1 MSGEVK
7 TYVIS
12 PSSSLSLTS
21 VSYDSAVFSGV
32 VANYQELLNFQCSSQ
47 FRFGI
52 FCGTN
57 SDPKSNNN
65 YQAELHD
72 DGSFTVTVSGLS
84 PNTKYYYGLVQTQ
97 SLSVLYGETFEF
109 TTDEG
114 SPIFF
119 KTPVM
124 ENEGCIYF
132 SGFPTTRDFA
142 VFAYAQDGED
152 AYSPGAGTVDVYMDE
167 VKCECVTDGVAGVKD
182 LWRPM
187 AQNYYWPVDKSLTF
201 VAVSPSQDVPST
213 ECNYSI
219 SSTKSALIVE
229 YTAPADPAKQV
240 DILYSDWKKNCTL
253 AANENNE
260 VYEGVELA
268 FRHALSSVCFKVSVQ
283 SECAEVLQIKEIS
296 VDNIYKGGVFTNDF
310 ETGIKS
316 WDFTGQTKDKYVYE
330 CLADNVINVEN
341 FFVPQAIGDESCITV
356 HFSIK
361 IVLCQ

>member
-1 MSGEVK
+1 
-7 TYVIS
+7 
-12 PSSSLSLTS
+12 
-21 VSYDSAVFSGV
+21 
-32 VANYQELLNFQCSSQ
+32 
-47 FRFGI
+47 
-52 FCGTN
+52 
-57 SDPKSNNN
+57 
-65 YQAELHD
+65 
-72 DGSFTVTVSGLS
+72 
-84 PNTKYYYGLVQTQ
+84 
-97 SLSVLYGETFEF
+97 
-109 TTDEG
+109 
-114 SPIFF
+114 
-119 KTPVM
+119 M
-124 ENEGCIYF
+124 ENEGRIYF

-152 AYSPGAGTVDVYMDE
+152 AYSPGAGNVDVYMDE
-167 VKCECVTDGVAGVKD
+167 VKCEYVADGVAGVKD
-182 LWRPM
+182 VWRPM
-187 AQNYYWPVDKSLTF
+187 ANNYCWPTDKSLTF

-219 SSTKSALIVE
+219 SSTKFALIVE

-316 WDFTGQTKDKYVYE
+316 WDFTGQTKDRYVYE
-330 CLADNVINVEN
+330 CSADNVINVEN
-341 FFVPQAIGDESCITV
+341 FFVPQAIGDESCIAV
-356 HFSIK
+356 HYLIKNSSMSEGIDQVMTFSLKQLVAEWVMGWQYVHK
-361 IVLCQ
+361 IVFSLDEVNCSTEVSSGSK